1 MVAVMKGT
9 GDQCEV
15 DENYYIY
22 CNNTVDIRK
31 TVIVDILD
39 IGDDSNVDD
48 ELDASHGYDDGIDD
62 NTVKGDEGDEDD
74 DADDD
79 IDFNALM
86 M

>member
-1 MVAVMKGT
+1 MKGT
-9 GDQCEV
+9 NDQCEV
-15 DENYYIY
+15 DENLYIY

-48 ELDASHGYDDGIDD
+48 ELDASYGYDDGIDD
-62 NTVKGDEGDEDD
+62 NTVKGDEGGDAD

-79 IDFNALM
+79 IDFDSLTTH
-86 M
+86 

>member
-15 DENYYIY
+15 DENYSIQ
-22 CNNTVDIRK
+22 CNNAVDIRK
-31 TVIVDILD
+31 TVIVDIVD

-48 ELDASHGYDDGIDD
+48 ELDASHCYEDDIDD
-62 NTVKGDEGDEDD
+62 NTVKGDDGDEDD
-74 DADDD
+74 DDDD
-79 IDFNALM
+79 IDFDALM